1 MSLAD
6 IREGMGANLSTI
18 SGIRVYEE
26 IPDSPALPCAVIQLQ
41 DVSYDSTFQRGMT
54 EYTFIVHSIV
64 VRTTERRAQQKLD
77 LFIDN
82 GARSVKTAL
91 ESDSTLGGAAFDLRV
106 TELRDIGPTTIGDI
120 TYMSAKFAVTVI
132 AE

>member
-6 IREGMGANLSTI
+6 IRAGLGDNLQTI
-18 SGIRVYEE
+18 AGIRVYEE
-26 IPDSPALPCAVIQLQ
+26 VPDSPALPCAVIQLQ
-41 DVSYDSTFQRGMT
+41 EVDYDVTFQRGMT
-54 EYTFIVHSIV
+54 NYTFIVHLVV

-77 LFIDN
+77 QFIDA
-82 GARSVKTAL
+82 GARSVKTAIQ
-91 ESDSTLGGAAFDLRV
+91 SDSTLGGSAFDVRV

-120 TYMSAKFAVTVI
+120 QYMSAKFAVTVI